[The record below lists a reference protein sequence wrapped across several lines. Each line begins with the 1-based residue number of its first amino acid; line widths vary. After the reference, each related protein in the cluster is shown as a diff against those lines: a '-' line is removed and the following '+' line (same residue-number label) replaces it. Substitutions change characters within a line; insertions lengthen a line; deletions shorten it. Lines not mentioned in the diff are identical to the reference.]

1 MSVWIVK
8 ERCRREKEWPG
19 FGQNVLGINTHQLY
33 SPPVRMERL
42 LEESAEESLI
52 AFSRELLDSVS
63 ARDGPPGRESTER
76 TQNNS
81 HNRHQIGETTEV
93 ASTGDEDEGEEEMK
107 GEGGNKRNRS

>member
-1 MSVWIVK
+1 
-8 ERCRREKEWPG
+8 
-19 FGQNVLGINTHQLY
+19 
-33 SPPVRMERL
+33 MERL

-76 TQNNS
+76 SQNNS

-93 ASTGDEDEGEEEMK
+93 SSTGDEDEGEEEMK
-107 GEGGNKRNRS
+107 GEGVNKRNRS